1 MPRPSKSVSPNTLG
15 GVIRAA
21 RQSQHLTLAQVAGEK
36 YSTSLIS
43 QIERNRIEPS
53 VESLHYL
60 AECLNLPLDDLMA
73 LAHQYRE
80 TSTED
85 SKYKNFDE
93 KRAQA
98 SQLLA
103 HNRPRKAL
111 EHLQNLNIS

>member
-1 MPRPSKSVSPNTLG
+1 MPRPSKRVSPSTLG

-21 RQSQHLTLAQVAGEK
+21 RQNQHLSLAQVAGEK

-60 AECLNLPLDDLMA
+60 ADRLNLPLDELMA
-73 LAHQYRE
+73 LAQEYRE
-80 TSTED
+80 TEESEFK
-85 SKYKNFDE
+85 SFDK

-98 SQLLA
+98 SQLLT
-103 HNRPRKAL
+103 
-111 EHLQNLNIS
+111 